1 MSGATVLVT
10 GTEILVD
17 GVRGTESAIRDIV
30 TGARSELHVIAYV
43 VSRHATWLLDDIR
56 NALDRGI
63 ATTLAINRLQAQ
75 DSLTRDPLHS
85 WSRLYPHFTLRSY
98 DEDGKAVHAKV
109 VVSDR
114 NLAVVGSANFSWHG
128 MATNYEVGVLL
139 EGKEAW
145 TLSKI
150 VDKLAAMSSITDSAR

>member
-1 MSGATVLVT
+1 MNGTTVLVT

-17 GVRGTESAIRDIV
+17 GVRGTESTIRDIV
-30 TGARSELHVIAYV
+30 TGARSELHVVAYV
-43 VSRHATWLLDDIR
+43 VSRHAAWFLDDIR
-56 NALDRGI
+56 DALDRGI
-63 ATTLAINRLQAQ
+63 TTTLVINRLQGQ
-75 DSLTRDPLHS
+75 DFVTRDLLCG
-85 WSRLYPHFTLRSY
+85 WSRLYPHFVLRSY
-98 DEDGKAVHAKV
+98 DEDGKSLHAKV

-128 MATNYEVGVLL
+128 MATNYEIGVML

-150 VDKLAAMSSITDSAR
+150 VDKLAAMSSIIDPA

>member
-1 MSGATVLVT
+1 MT

-17 GVRGTESAIRDIV
+17 GVRGTESVIRDIV
-30 TGARSELHVIAYV
+30 TGARSEIHVMAYV

-63 ATTLAINRLQAQ
+63 TTTLVINRLQTQ
-75 DSLTRDPLHS
+75 DSVTRNQLCA
-85 WSRLYPHFTLRSY
+85 WSRLYPHFMLRSY
-98 DEDGKAVHAKV
+98 DEDGKSVHAKV
-109 VVSDR
+109 VVADR

-150 VDKLAAMSSITDSAR
+150 VDNLAAMSSIIDSA